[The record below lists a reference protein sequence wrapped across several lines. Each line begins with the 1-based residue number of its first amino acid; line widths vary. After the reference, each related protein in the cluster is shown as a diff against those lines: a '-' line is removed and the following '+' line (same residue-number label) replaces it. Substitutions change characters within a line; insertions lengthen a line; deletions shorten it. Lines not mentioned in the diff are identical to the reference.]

1 MILPLILKCVP
12 SLSRTS
18 IEYNNE
24 YIQSVIDVIY
34 EYQEF
39 NAVTL
44 MKFNALIYAVEKSV
58 ETMMHSMIYN
68 NYSAIEYEFKT
79 VEIMTRMDEVFKD
92 GLNTDDELN
101 KLNKFVINRLNGLKN
116 GIS

>member
-1 MILPLILKCVP
+1 MTLPLILKCVP

-18 IEYNNE
+18 IEYNHE

-34 EYQEF
+34 ENQDF

-58 ETMMHSMIYN
+58 EPMIHVMIYN
-68 NYSAIEYEFKT
+68 TYSAIEYEFKT
-79 VEIMTRMDEVFKD
+79 VEIMTRMENVFKE
-92 GLNTDDELN
+92 GLNTDNELKKLNQLVIN
-101 KLNKFVINRLNGLKN
+101 KLK
-116 GIS
+116 GII